1 MEDKSSGK
9 IPDTQRQKDCCRK
22 GGTMSEKQP
31 KKKKTAGDIVLTVV
45 LIAAVCVFCY
55 AGYNLFHIYTEY
67 KKGTDEYNHIAQ
79 MAVTERD
86 PDQKEAAGPEA
97 GTLKAPM
104 DIDFKAL
111 KSVNEDV
118 VGWIYVEAVPSIS
131 YPIVHGTD
139 NETYLHRTY
148 EKNYN
153 FAGTIFVD
161 CENKGDFSDCNTLVD
176 GHNMK
181 NGSMFAQL
189 KKFSQNSDI
198 YNQSKYF
205 WIFTPEKNYRYE
217 IISAYTTGVNSDTYT
232 LFKGPGEE
240 FEKYLQ
246 KIRGYSDIKTDGG
259 ELTIKDKIVTLST
272 CTGNEATRYV
282 VQGKRVD
289 TLDVA
294 Q

>member
-1 MEDKSSGK
+1 MSLGRKIIFVICLIVFVGSAGMLLNYFLTGMREQSSLEDLAKLK
-9 IPDTQRQKDCCRK
+9 AERDDL
-22 GGTMSEKQP
+22 
-31 KKKKTAGDIVLTVV
+31 KTD
-45 LIAAVCVFCY
+45 
-55 AGYNLFHIYTEY
+55 
-67 KKGTDEYNHIAQ
+67 KGTVIGKYVDLY
-79 MAVTERD
+79 
-86 PDQKEAAGPEA
+86 EANS
-97 GTLKAPM
+97 
-104 DIDFKAL
+104 DII
-111 KSVNEDV
+111 
-118 VGWIYVEAVPSIS
+118 GWIQVEDTKID
-131 YPIVHGTD
+131 YPIMWTPDDG
-139 NETYLHRTY
+139 EYYLHR
-148 EKNYN
+148 N
-153 FAGTIFVD
+153 FQKEQASSGVPFMDAASDIFVPTS
-161 CENKGDFSDCNTLVD
+161 NFLLY